1 MSFSPKQSR
10 EIADEIWTNFDVWR
24 NFVEFGKMLKSGEI
38 LLADHEIAKNDH
50 STKPEWKET
59 ENAVE
64 MHQFLS

>member
-1 MSFSPKQSR
+1 MSFSPKQR
-10 EIADEIWTNFDVWR
+10 CEIGDEIWTNFDVWR

-50 STKPEWKET
+50 STKPEWKKT
-59 ENAVE
+59 ENAVK